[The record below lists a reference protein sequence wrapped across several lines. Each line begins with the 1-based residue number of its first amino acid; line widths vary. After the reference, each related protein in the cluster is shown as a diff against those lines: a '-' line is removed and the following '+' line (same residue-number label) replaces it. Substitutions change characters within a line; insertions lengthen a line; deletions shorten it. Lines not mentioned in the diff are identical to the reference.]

1 MPRLAQLA
9 TTIFLALTLAGCG
22 DEAPSAPPIGPGDPV
37 METPAQ
43 AMARFEQAYE
53 SQVLTAYAAMLTADF
68 SYRFSANADPNLVV
82 QYGTSWGRARDSSS
96 TSHLF
101 DGFTNQYGEYVPSA
115 NTITLSLAGMRVE
128 ADPEHADSTRHY
140 ALADSALVTLVIDL
154 EGGLGTYQVA
164 SYHSFR
170 LVRGDAARLGAAQA
184 ADSTRWFLRRQD
196 DLAEPLGLRAPRP
209 TDPARTHSAT
219 ATTWGAIKAQYLQ

>member
-1 MPRLAQLA
+1 M
-9 TTIFLALTLAGCG
+9 LALAAFGCG
-22 DEAPSAPPIGPGDPV
+22 DDPANFLAPYPFDTV
-37 METPAQ
+37 VETPAQ

-53 SQVLTAYAAMLTADF
+53 GKHLPAYAAMLTADF

-115 NTITLSLAGMRVE
+115 TAITLSLVGTRYE

-140 ALADSALVTLVIDL
+140 ALADSALVTLAIDL
-154 EGGLGTYQVA
+154 ESGLGTYQVA

-170 LVRGDAARLGAAQA
+170 LVRGDAARLASGQV

-196 DLAEPLGLRAPRP
+196 DLAQPLGLRAPRS

-219 ATTWGAIKAQYLQ
+219 ATTWGAIKAQYL